1 MGLPYAYMRERDIP
15 ILFYSYVVDGQ
26 EYKDDMGRDP
36 EALPRFYA
44 FLNAGKIPATS
55 QLNEYQY
62 EEFLEQRLQKGDV
75 LHIAFGSGMTSS
87 VKNAIR
93 AADMLR
99 EKYPN
104 RKIAVIDSLCRSSGY
119 GMLVDCAAD
128 MRDRGCTLEETEQW
142 VTENRQ
148 NVHHQFF
155 STDLKYYRRSGRMS
169 GPTAMLGAIL
179 NICPIIRLDDQGK
192 IIAYGKVRGKKAA
205 IQKTLDTMEEHAAG
219 GADYRGKCWICHSN
233 CRAEAEET
241 KAALLERFPHISGEV
256 KICDIGT
263 IIASHCG
270 PGTVAVFFFGDRRAP
285 YDGNIKKS

>member
-1 MGLPYAYMRERDIP
+1 
-15 ILFYSYVVDGQ
+15 
-26 EYKDDMGRDP
+26 
-36 EALPRFYA
+36 
-44 FLNAGKIPATS
+44 
-55 QLNEYQY
+55 
-62 EEFLEQRLQKGDV
+62 
-75 LHIAFGSGMTSS
+75 
-87 VKNAIR
+87 
-93 AADMLR
+93 
-99 EKYPN
+99 
-104 RKIAVIDSLCRSSGY
+104 
-119 GMLVDCAAD
+119 
-128 MRDRGCTLEETEQW
+128 
-142 VTENRQ
+142 
-148 NVHHQFF
+148 
-155 STDLKYYRRSGRMS
+155 
-169 GPTAMLGAIL
+169 MLGAIL

-270 PGTVAVFFFGDRRAP
+270 PGTVAVFFFGDRCAP

>member
-1 MGLPYAYMRERDIP
+1 MRERDIP

>member
-104 RKIAVIDSLCRSSGY
+104 RKIAVIDSLCSSSGY